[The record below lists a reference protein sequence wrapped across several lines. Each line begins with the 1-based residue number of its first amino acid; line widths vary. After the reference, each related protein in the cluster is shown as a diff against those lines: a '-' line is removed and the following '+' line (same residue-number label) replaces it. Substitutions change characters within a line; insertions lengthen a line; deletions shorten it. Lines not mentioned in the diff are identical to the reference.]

1 MKEFISRAYRL
12 AKAER
17 QKHES
22 EMSEAYLYTKPN
34 RDIYKS
40 ESDTVD
46 RRKIF
51 DSTAPD
57 GVQNLVSTILN
68 LLIPQNQQWATLS
81 VREDLKERVAM
92 DIKMQLDMAN
102 RTVFKTLRD
111 SNFYLA
117 SSEALTDAVVAGVG
131 CLGTYEDDKGINFVA
146 IPSYQLYFLDNHKG
160 EVDCVFRDHSLT
172 GTYLL
177 ENYKNKLSDS
187 MREACSKDPFKYHK
201 VLESC
206 FRMPNDKNFTYT
218 VQLAEQGDI
227 LEKTSMPVQMFT
239 VFRFDKTIG
248 DCWGSSPVRMA
259 LPHIRVINEAQMLF
273 MQAAAYLSLGAWQVS
288 SDTAVNFGNMKLR
301 PGDVVTVDQP
311 LQAIPFPGNVNITEA
326 TIDNHR
332 RQIQRMLFNDVIL
345 PADKPTY
352 QTAAEVQIRQAEFY
366 RRLGP
371 YGLRLE
377 QEFLRPL
384 VGNLITRLQ
393 MRGEIQQFQI
403 GSDLLELVV
412 NSAVKRGI
420 ALTEITRDLQILQQV
435 SALGPNALLNV
446 DMQKL
451 ARKILRDGDMSP
463 EVLKSEMEVQEA
475 IEQQNQQQQQQQLL
489 GLAQQLQAQNDQTP
503 TAA

>member
-1 MKEFISRAYRL
+1 MKDFIARAYRL
-12 AKAER
+12 AKTER
-17 QKHES
+17 ERNES

-34 RDIYKS
+34 RDIYRKD
-40 ESDTVD
+40 SDTTD
-46 RRKIF
+46 RSKIF

-81 VREDLKERVAM
+81 VREDLKETVAM
-92 DIKMQLDMAN
+92 DIKMQLDRAN

-117 SSEALTDAVVAGVG
+117 SSEALTDSVIAGVG
-131 CLGTYEDDKGINFVA
+131 CLGTYEDKNISFIA
-146 IPSYQLYFLDNHKG
+146 IPSNQLYFLDNHKN
-160 EVDCVFRDHSLT
+160 EVDTVFRDHALP
-172 GTYLL
+172 GNYLL
-177 ENYKNKLSDS
+177 ENYGPKLSES
-187 MREACSKDPFKYHK
+187 MRQACNKDPFKTHK

-206 FRMPNDKNFTYT
+206 FRLPNEKEYTYV
-218 VQLAEQGDI
+218 VQVGQEGDI
-227 LEKTSMPVQMFT
+227 MEQRKMPVQMFT
-239 VFRFDKTIG
+239 VFRFDKTVG
-248 DCWGSSPVRMA
+248 DIYGSSPVRMA

-301 PGDVVTVDQP
+301 PGDVITVDQP
-311 LQAIPFPGNVNITEA
+311 LQAVPFAGNTNITEA
-326 TIDNHR
+326 TIQDHR

-384 VGNLITRLQ
+384 ISNLITRLQ
-393 MRGEIQQFQI
+393 MRGEIEPFQI
-403 GSDLLELVV
+403 GSEALELVV

-446 DMQKL
+446 DLQKL

-463 EVLKSEMEVQEA
+463 EVIKSERTVNDE
-475 IEQQNQQQQQQQLL
+475 IEQQAQAQQQQQLL
-489 GLAQQLQAQNDQTP
+489 MLAQQMQAQNTQTP
-503 TAA
+503 TAS